1 MEIITLET
9 PSLGDRSYV
18 VVAGNTAVVVD
29 PQRDIDRVLDVLDD
43 HDATVTHVLETH
55 VHNDYV
61 TGGYALARHA
71 GADYVMSEADD
82 VSFPR
87 HGVAHGDVLEAGD
100 LRIRVVATPGHT
112 FNHLAYVVESDGQ
125 RPALFSGGSLLHGA
139 TGRPDLLGDEHTRT
153 LAIAQWGSARR
164 LARDL
169 PAETMLWPTH
179 GFGSFCATTQATGE
193 SGTLADEQAINLAL
207 TADREAFVEQTLA
220 GLDAWPA
227 YYVHIAPVNR
237 SGPAAPDLSEPA
249 TADPDELRRRIDDG
263 EWVVDLRTRTTFAP
277 GHVAGTVNI
286 GLDGSFVTY
295 LGWLAPWQA
304 PVTLLGTKRQ
314 VADAVRDMARIGF
327 GHPVGAAIGNDPAAW
342 TSEPPAAFDIA
353 DFADLA
359 RRRDENAMPQV
370 LDVRRDDERAEAA
383 IPGSQHV
390 PIHEFPDRLDDV
402 DPDVRPWVHCA
413 SGYRASIV
421 ASLLAR
427 NGHDVVLVD
436 DDFERAR
443 QLGLA
448 APG

>member
-1 MEIITLET
+1 MEIITLQT

-18 VVAGNTAVVVD
+18 VVAGGGAVVVD
-29 PQRDIDRVLDVLDD
+29 PQRDVDRVLTVLDE
-43 HDATVTHVLETH
+43 HRATATHVLETH

-61 TGGYALARHA
+61 TGGYALARHT
-71 GADYVMSEADD
+71 GATYVMSTADE

-87 HGVAHGDVLEAGD
+87 HGVADGDVLDTGS

-112 FNHLAYVVESDGQ
+112 FNHLAYVVESDG
-125 RPALFSGGSLLHGA
+125 RYPTLFSGGSLLHGA

-153 LAIAQWGSARR
+153 LAMAQWGSARR

-169 PAETMLWPTH
+169 PPETRLLPTH
-179 GFGSFCATTQATGE
+179 GFGSFCTTAQATGD

-207 TADREAFVEQTLA
+207 TADRDAFVEQTLA

-227 YYVHIAPVNR
+227 YYVHVAPINR
-237 SGPAAPDLSEPA
+237 SGPAAPDLSAPA
-249 TADPDELRRRIDDG
+249 SADPDELRRRIDRG
-263 EWVVDLRTRTTFAP
+263 EWVVDLRTRTAFAP
-277 GHVAGTVNI
+277 GHVAGSVNI
-286 GLDGSFVTY
+286 GLDGSFATY

-304 PVTLLGTKRQ
+304 PVTLLGTQRQ

-327 GHPVGAAIGNDPAAW
+327 GRPVGAAVGDGPGAW

-359 RRRDENAMPQV
+359 RRRDDGAMPHV
-370 LDVRRDDERAEAA
+370 LDVRRDDERSEAA

-390 PIHEFPDRLDDV
+390 PIHQFPERVDDV
-402 DPDVRPWVHCA
+402 DRDVRAWVHCA

-436 DDFERAR
+436 DDFDRAR

-448 APG
+448 TVG